1 MTAAE
6 SDVIVVG
13 AGILGVSVAH
23 HLQER
28 GAGTVVVLDA
38 RASSSGTSGAGA
50 GFVGLWAAGYAD
62 FFTETDLELEQYGI
76 DFYRRMSDEG
86 ADINLRT
93 NGNLYA
99 ATEDDAAAKW
109 VKPMATHPMA
119 PVGTRELTGADV
131 EGITCGVLSAEAVV
145 GAVLHP
151 AGIQISAGRATR
163 SLADR
168 VRSAGGEIRTETE
181 VIGLLVSSGRVVGV
195 RTIAGDLR
203 ARSVVLA
210 CGAWTNEVL
219 ADVDVSLPMLH
230 MVASRVISP
239 PSGVSPTMPTV
250 MVPNLN
256 GLWLRE
262 HRGGL
267 TWGNGDGYAP
277 LFEIGGELP
286 AGQPRRDEL
295 VERLVSKLG
304 PDLRAL
310 VPIHDTSVGWWLQGV
325 PCMTPDRHFYAGPVP
340 SAPGLFVVGGDNE
353 AGVTHGP
360 GLGRMLAE
368 MVTDGACSWMEATD
382 YRTDRYDGQHFPT
395 QESVLLA
402 MPRRR

>member
-1 MTAAE
+1 MTQAE
-6 SDVIVVG
+6 PDVVVVG

-23 HLQER
+23 HLLER
-28 GAGTVVVLDA
+28 GAGSVVVLDA
-38 RASSSGTSGAGA
+38 RSASSGTSGAGA

-76 DFYRRMSDEG
+76 DFYRRLSDDG
-86 ADINLRT
+86 AIDLRT
-93 NGNLYA
+93 NGNLYV
-99 ATEDDAAAKW
+99 ATDAAGAASW
-109 VKPMATHPMA
+109 VKPVLTHPLA
-119 PVGTRELTGADV
+119 PKDTRELTGAEV
-131 EGITCGVLSAEAVV
+131 EAITSGVLSADAVV

-151 AGIQISAGRATR
+151 GGIQISAGRATR
-163 SLADR
+163 ALADR
-168 VRSAGGEIRTETE
+168 VRAAGGEIRTETE
-181 VIGLLVSSGRVVGV
+181 VIGLLASGGRVVGV
-195 RTIAGDLR
+195 RTVDGDVRAG
-203 ARSVVLA
+203 SVVLA

-219 ADVDVSLPMLH
+219 ADVDVRLPLLH
-230 MVASRVISP
+230 MVGSRVISP

-250 MVPNLN
+250 MVPNLY

-277 LFEIGGELP
+277 LFEIGGALP

-295 VERLVSKLG
+295 VERLVNTLG
-304 PDLRAL
+304 PELRAL
-310 VPIHDTSVGWWLQGV
+310 VPTHDTSVAWWVQGV

-360 GLGRMLAE
+360 ALGRMLAE
-368 MVTDGACSWMEATD
+368 MVTDGGCSWLDATD
-382 YRTDRYDGQHFPT
+382 YRTDRFDGQDFPT
-395 QESVLLA
+395 QESVLQA